1 MFWKKNQWILM
12 PICLVFGLALLFA
25 FVRASQSYLS
35 DYLVQNSKSLVG
47 QKLDLAALSEHLKDP
62 RLAEFAKTPTRD
74 QVVFA
79 FWAVHC
85 APCLKDLPKLAKEHS
100 DALVVV
106 INTDTEDKKAE
117 AEATLK
123 QLAPEFPFTYDQDRR
138 LEKQLKITYLPSH
151 VYIDREGNIKKFTAG
166 AF

>member
-1 MFWKKNQWILM
+1 M
-12 PICLVFGLALLFA
+12 
-25 FVRASQSYLS
+25 
-35 DYLVQNSKSLVG
+35 
-47 QKLDLAALSEHLKDP
+47 
-62 RLAEFAKTPTRD
+62 AEFAKNPTHD

-85 APCLKDLPKLAKEHS
+85 APCLKDLPKLAKEHK

-106 INTDTEDKKAE
+106 INTDPEEKRAE
-117 AEATLK
+117 AEEALK
-123 QLAPEFPFTYDQDRR
+123 QLAPQFPFAYDFDRL

-151 VYIDREGNIKKFTAG
+151 VYIDRQGFIKKFTAG